1 MVSTTTACMV
11 SAGLLTLALWPAPL
25 QSSPQDGPGASRPA
39 AADQR
44 PRFDRSVRLE
54 ETGAT
59 SANVSLGDV
68 NGDGHLDA
76 VLVKGRHWPLPERVL
91 IGDGKGGFAP
101 ARDLGPASDRSYSG
115 VLVDLDGDGDLDL
128 VVSNDLPDPKLVYL
142 NDGTGHFRVGST
154 FGRSEWSTRNVSVAD
169 LNGDRLP
176 DIVVANRGPE
186 RLSGN
191 YICLNRGGG
200 RFDDDCVAFSKE
212 SATTITPADMNGDGR
227 IDLVVPHRDGGQS
240 HVYIRERGAELRF
253 RQVAFGP
260 ATAAI
265 RVAATADFDGDRHA
279 DIVAIDERQGATV
292 YYGRS
297 PEGYA
302 TGQHVAGGSPT
313 PYALA
318 VADLDLDGRTDIVVG
333 HVEAPSR
340 VYFNDGSL
348 REWSPTAF
356 GDSEGTA
363 YGFSIADVDEDGW
376 PDIALARSDAPNML
390 YLASAPRRSTPQE

>member
-1 MVSTTTACMV
+1 MVPTKTAYLL
-11 SAGLLTLALWPAPL
+11 ATGLLTLATSPSQLQGVQQGSPA
-25 QSSPQDGPGASRPA
+25 AARPA
-39 AADQR
+39 AEDQR
-44 PRFDRSVRLE
+44 PRFDRPVRLE

-68 NGDGHLDA
+68 NGDGHIDA
-76 VLVKGRHWPLPERVL
+76 VLIKGRHWPLPERVL

-115 VLVDLDGDGDLDL
+115 VLVDLDGDADLDL

-142 NDGTGHFRVGST
+142 NDGTGRFVVGST
-154 FGRSEWSTRNVSVAD
+154 FGRGEWSTRNVSVAD
-169 LNGDRLP
+169 LNGDSLP
-176 DIVVANRGPE
+176 DIVVANRGPK
-186 RLSGN
+186 RGPGN
-191 YICLNRGGG
+191 HICLNRGGG

-240 HVYIRERGAELRF
+240 HVYIREPGTELLF

-260 ATAAI
+260 ANAAI
-265 RVAATADFDGDRHA
+265 RVSATADFDGDHRV

-292 YYGRS
+292 YYGQS
-297 PEGYA
+297 PA
-302 TGQHVAGGSPT
+302 SFTAGQPVSGKSPT

-318 VADLDLDGRTDIVVG
+318 VADLDLDGKTDIIVG
-333 HVEAPSR
+333 HVESPSR
-340 VYFNDGSL
+340 VYFNDGS
-348 REWSPTAF
+348 RRGWRPTAF

-390 YLASAPRRSTPQE
+390 YLASVPRRSMRK

>member
-1 MVSTTTACMV
+1 MASSKTTCLVA
-11 SAGLLTLALWPAPL
+11 AGLSTLMLLSAPL
-25 QSSPQDGPGASRPA
+25 QSAQQASPGASRPA

-44 PRFDRSVRLE
+44 PRFDRPVRLE

-59 SANVSLGDV
+59 SANVSLGDL
-68 NGDGHLDA
+68 NGDGHIDV

-142 NDGTGHFRVGST
+142 NDGTGRFEVGST
-154 FGRSEWSTRNVSVAD
+154 FGRGEWSTRNVSVAD
-169 LNGDRLP
+169 MDGNGLP
-176 DIVVANRGPE
+176 DIVVANRAPE
-186 RLSGN
+186 KTSGN

-200 RFDDDCVAFSKE
+200 RFDDDWEVFSKE
-212 SATTITPADMNGDGR
+212 SATTIAPADMNGDGR

-240 HVYIRERGAELRF
+240 HVYVREPGTGLRF

-260 ATAAI
+260 PDAAI
-265 RVAATADFDGDRHA
+265 RVAATADFDGDGRV
-279 DIVAIDERQGATV
+279 DIVAIDERHGATV
-292 YYGRS
+292 YYGQS
-297 PEGYA
+297 PEGYTA
-302 TGQHVAGGSPT
+302 GQRVSGGSPA

-318 VADLDLDGRTDIVVG
+318 VADLDRDGKADIIVG

-340 VYFNDGSL
+340 VYFNDGSR
-348 REWSPTAF
+348 REWKPAAF

-363 YGFSIADVDEDGW
+363 YGFGIADVDEDGW
-376 PDIALARSDAPNML
+376 PDIAVARSDAPNML
-390 YLASAPRRSTPQE
+390 YLASVGRSVRK